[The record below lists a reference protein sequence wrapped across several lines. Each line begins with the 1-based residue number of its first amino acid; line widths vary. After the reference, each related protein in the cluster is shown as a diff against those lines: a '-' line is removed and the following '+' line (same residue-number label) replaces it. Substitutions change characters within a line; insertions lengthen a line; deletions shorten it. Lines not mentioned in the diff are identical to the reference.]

1 MPYRVPIGAIT
12 PFADIDNDIQGVIH
26 CTEDGVAAR
35 YNEKNALTSASPT
48 RGKGC
53 KLTDRSDMDIKA
65 EVIAVLDEVLN
76 LKGRA
81 STLALDTPLLGAI
94 PELDSMAVIAVISGL
109 EERFDFIFKDDEF
122 GGSIFASLASLI
134 DFVQG
139 KRAA

>member
-1 MPYRVPIGAIT
+1 MIY
-12 PFADIDNDIQGVIH
+12 
-26 CTEDGVAAR
+26 CTEDTALPS
-35 YNEKNALTSASPT
+35 YNKKSAPLSVSLAH
-48 RGKGC
+48 GKEFRM
-53 KLTDRSDMDIKA
+53 TDRSDMDIKT